1 MSKTEEKELRDLL
14 NTVIEAIPIVDELIE
29 DDRIHDEIH
38 RYINLSYNSFI
49 NAEGEYRD
57 KLCPLVVGCLALL
70 IKQGK
75 LMRVKMEKPVDED
88 KN

>member
-14 NTVIEAIPIVDELIE
+14 NTVIEAIPI
-29 DDRIHDEIH
+29 
-38 RYINLSYNSFI
+38 
-49 NAEGEYRD
+49 
-57 KLCPLVVGCLALL
+57 LVVGCLALL